1 MAKTMAGPSWK
12 KVMDWWGLSKAP
24 AVRDA
29 PTPTHY
35 LYFHSFNFQRTLDNF
50 LSCDLAP
57 TQVNRLVRC
66 SVTPTFRLLL
76 CLWTIGPLCMDHYRV
91 SEDHEVRTAWRSQE
105 AQRSSN
111 YKLGLG
117 GAPKLLVPIFRYPP
131 PPIGLPW
138 CKYVWRIL
146 INGVLLFPICMPS
159 SVRIIFEIGHQCN
172 DLSYISHMATWEIN
186 FSLLFPTC
194 LKMAID
200 GVLLFP
206 IWPAHDLSPASGCGT
221 QLYMY

>member
-91 SEDHEVRTAWRSQE
+91 
-105 AQRSSN
+105 
-111 YKLGLG
+111 
-117 GAPKLLVPIFRYPP
+117 PIFRYPP
-131 PPIGLPW
+131 PPIGLPS

-186 FSLLFPTC
+186 FPLLFPTC

-206 IWPAHDLSPASGCGT
+206 ICPAHDLSPASGCGT